1 MVNGAGDLNPSAVV
15 VVVVAAANVLLVT
28 LIPKSFTE
36 VLLPLV

>member
-1 MVNGAGDLNPSAVV
+1 MVNGAGDLNPSMV

-28 LIPKSFTE
+28 LISKSFTE